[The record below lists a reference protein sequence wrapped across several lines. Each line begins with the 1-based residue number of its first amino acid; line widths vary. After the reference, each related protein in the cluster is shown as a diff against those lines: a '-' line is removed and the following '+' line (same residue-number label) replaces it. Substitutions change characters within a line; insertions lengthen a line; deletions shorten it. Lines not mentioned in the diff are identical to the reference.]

1 MSSRT
6 ARRTES
12 RTMGEE
18 IREAAE
24 RSPQKEIEETTP
36 LTGASRATTPPRP
49 SRRRRRSTETPTL
62 PPGAR

>member
-1 MSSRT
+1 MTRT
-6 ARRTES
+6 PRRTES

-18 IREAAE
+18 IRDRAEDAPHEEVEEA
-24 RSPQKEIEETTP
+24 TP

-49 SRRRRRSTETPTL
+49 PRGRNSDTETPTL